1 MSGRAADESTQ
12 LHEDFLHAERLDEKI
27 VRARLEPIDFVR
39 PTIAGRQDQNRQR
52 AAGCAPSLED
62 LDAGHFRETK
72 IEHGGIIGC
81 RIAQM
86 LPFFPLRATSTTK
99 CSARNA
105 RAIASASA
113 RSSSK
118 SRIFTTPQPRRA
130 PLYSMKLNPT

>member
-86 LPFFPLRATSTTK
+86 LPLLPVAGDIDDEMLRPQR
-99 CSARNA
+99 ARYRVGEREVVLEEQNFYD
-105 RAIASASA
+105 ASATA
-113 RSSSK
+113 G
-118 SRIFTTPQPRRA
+118 A
-130 PLYSMKLNPT
+130 PLFDEA